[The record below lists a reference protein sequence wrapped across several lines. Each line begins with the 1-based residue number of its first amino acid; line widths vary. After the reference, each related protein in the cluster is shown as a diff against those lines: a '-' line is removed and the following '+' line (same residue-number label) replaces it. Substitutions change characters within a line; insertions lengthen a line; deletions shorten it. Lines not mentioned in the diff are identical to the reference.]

1 MSKFL
6 TPPVWYDKNGSEINI
21 FNNTTYPGAVSNTAI
36 GTSAI
41 AGRPSSE
48 GASFGA
54 VAVGSQAKAK
64 GPLSIAIGSYDDD
77 SLRMVQALGSGSI
90 VIGGGAMANE
100 NAVGGIAIGKGAT
113 AINNDTIAIGSDAKA
128 WASGCIAI
136 GAAATADTTPNTIQ
150 LGDNTTAYTLKIGDG
165 RMSLNIGSTAQSN
178 WISATSDGI
187 SQGLYLVRYSGG
199 SYMDLVYLMA
209 PIAITD
215 ISGGSTYTNDW
226 YFPFYTNPLR
236 LTINNPSDPNNPSHP
251 IVCSCYYLKVDKTS
265 SASNLKITPGYYKND
280 GNNSTPVFQSMSDG
294 SSVYLFKIL

>member
-150 LGDNTTAYTLKIGDG
+150 LGDNSTAYTLNVGNG
-165 RMSLNIGSTAQSN
+165 RMSLNIGLTAQDN

-187 SQGLYLVRYSGG
+187 SQGLYLVRYKE
-199 SYMDLVYLMA
+199 YINTVYLMA
-209 PIAITD
+209 PIEVTGT
-215 ISGGSTYTNDW
+215 SKFDW
-226 YFPFYTNPLR
+226 YFPFYINPIL
-236 LTINNPSDPNNPSHP
+236 LSTGNTP
-251 IVCSCYYLKVDKTS
+251 IIEIVAESYYLKVDKNSTS
-265 SASNLKITPGYYKND
+265 TNLQITPGYYRED
-280 GNNSTPVFQSMSDG
+280 QESPTMYSFESLVGSGEPVM
-294 SSVYLFKIL
+294 LFKIL